1 MYEKD
6 MKNFKDLQNISNQI
20 SNIKKSKKGKNRKAN
35 ILLIFG
41 IILEITGYSI
51 LISHLGYIVAGG
63 LFCLFWSKNIGSYLK
78 NKEKEK

>member
-6 MKNFKDLQNISNQI
+6 MKNFKDLQNISNKI
-20 SNIKKSKKGKNRKAN
+20 SNIKKSKNRKAN

-78 NKEKEK
+78 NKEK